1 MQGMPET
8 ISDFG
13 GASRERFQRIPPTII
28 NDIVDPSNYNE
39 ERLQGRPNSG
49 IEATYKRPMTS
60 QVNITKSLQG
70 ERRDQMVSSGK
81 RIQQQDKSS
90 LQRIYQNVN

>member
-13 GASRERFQRIPPTII
+13 GASRERFQRIPPTLI

-39 ERLQGRPNSG
+39 ERLQVRPTSG
-49 IEATYKRPMTS
+49 LETTYKRPMTS
-60 QVNITKSLQG
+60 QANIAKSL
-70 ERRDQMVSSGK
+70 
-81 RIQQQDKSS
+81 
-90 LQRIYQNVN
+90 